1 MIKLL
6 SVCVISSTLIGCASV
21 TGTTGQSVS
30 VETLSKSGVSVS
42 GASCELINSKGKY
55 FVNTPGTVPIRRS
68 NDDMSVVC
76 RKDGIEP
83 GIATVVSETKGMMF
97 GNILLG
103 GGIGALVD
111 HNTGAAYEYPSLIQV
126 MMGTTTKIEAPK
138 PKQDDSVATTQA
150 PQANQSAQLAPQQVS
165 SSPTPSITDRL
176 TSLNELK
183 AKGLITQKDYDLK
196 KAELLKSM

>member
-1 MIKLL
+1 M
-6 SVCVISSTLIGCASV
+6 
-21 TGTTGQSVS
+21 
-30 VETLSKSGVSVS
+30 S
-42 GASCELINSKGKY
+42 GASCELSNSKGKF

-68 NDDMSVVC
+68 NDDMNVVC

-83 GIATVVSETKGMMF
+83 GIAVVVSETKGMMF

-138 PKQDDSVATTQA
+138 PKEGDSAATLQA
-150 PQANQSAQLAPQQVS
+150 PQANQSAQLAPQQASNSPS
-165 SSPTPSITDRL
+165 SSLADRL

-183 AKGLITQKDYDLK
+183 SKGLITQKDYDSK